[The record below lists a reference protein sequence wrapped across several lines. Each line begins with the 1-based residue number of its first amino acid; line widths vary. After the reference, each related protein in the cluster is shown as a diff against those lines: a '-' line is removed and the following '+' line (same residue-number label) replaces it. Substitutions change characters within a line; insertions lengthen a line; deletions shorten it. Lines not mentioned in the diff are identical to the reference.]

1 MAEVRDPRSEIR
13 CPMLLIR
20 GTGLQQEA
28 LDGAARRD
36 AMAEEPR
43 RKHACVV
50 GYQHVAAAQVVRQI
64 PNRCMAELA
73 GDPSQDEQP
82 RLSAAHRVLRNQL
95 SRKEKIERVDFH
107 PSLPTIPSPIAHR
120 PSAIAAAPRQQSCS
134 TAQIVMADTP
144 QPTGTRGIEPAKDP
158 IAPTE
163 GAPGE
168 PPPVVVDVEA
178 PVGVRNLPLAVLA
191 VIATILLL
199 QYASTVFI
207 PIVIAILISY
217 SLTPSVTSLQKR
229 GIPPAVGAAVV
240 LM

>member
-50 GYQHVAAAQVVRQI
+50 GYQHVAAAPVVRQI

-82 RLSAAHRVLRNQL
+82 RLSAVQRVLRDQR
-95 SRKEKIERVDFH
+95 SRNEKSELVDFH
-107 PSLPTIPSPIAHR
+107 PSLPTNSIAQAPSPSDHR
-120 PSAIAAAPRQQSCS
+120 SP
-134 TAQIVMADTP
+134 
-144 QPTGTRGIEPAKDP
+144 
-158 IAPTE
+158 
-163 GAPGE
+163 
-168 PPPVVVDVEA
+168 
-178 PVGVRNLPLAVLA
+178 
-191 VIATILLL
+191 
-199 QYASTVFI
+199 
-207 PIVIAILISY
+207 
-217 SLTPSVTSLQKR
+217 
-229 GIPPAVGAAVV
+229 
-240 LM
+240 